1 MAPRL
6 GLAAMLWAARSQETV
21 LIDHDGDM
29 RQFTLYAG
37 EAGCSAAFVARRF
50 LEKEAKRGLWGDD
63 DVATLAAR
71 VAVNDNG
78 FAEGGRRCGW
88 VHAWGERRFA
98 VEDPDAVIRDLNV
111 SYLDVGSAQS
121 WWWSQPDSAH
131 NLEGW
136 LHIDEHYPVGSAEN
150 EAWTFV
156 HTNASTGVSERVATY
171 RGDALAFVRRLAD
184 ESVSAVFTEHMVEH
198 VTPAYLVKSLREWW
212 RICRVGGAIRIVA
225 PDLER
230 SLRSYVAGDGFL
242 AGSAYRG
249 HFALPWE
256 AEPSP
261 GTLVNDLFRNWDHA
275 CGGWMWD
282 FSSLLAAATAGA
294 GIPERAVRRSSYR
307 DATGLPAALHGRE
320 FRNESLFVTIVKTSD
335 QLAPGVSEAALDATR
350 DHYDC
355 AAPP

>member
-6 GLAAMLWAARSQETV
+6 GLAALLWAARSQETV

-37 EAGCSAAFVARRF
+37 EAGCGAAFVARRF

-98 VEDPDAVIRDLNV
+98 VKDPDAVIRDLNV

-121 WWWSQPDSAH
+121 WWWSQPDSTH

-184 ESVSAVFTEHMVEH
+184 ESVGAVFTEHMVEH
-198 VTPAYLVKSLREWW
+198 VTPAYLVRSLREWW
-212 RICRVGGAIRIVA
+212 RICRVGGAIR
-225 PDLER
+225 
-230 SLRSYVAGDGFL
+230 GDGD
-242 AGSAYRG
+242 GRRRG
-249 HFALPWE
+249 
-256 AEPSP
+256 
-261 GTLVNDLFRNWDHA
+261 
-275 CGGWMWD
+275 GG
-282 FSSLLAAATAGA
+282 L
-294 GIPERAVRRSSYR
+294 
-307 DATGLPAALHGRE
+307 
-320 FRNESLFVTIVKTSD
+320 
-335 QLAPGVSEAALDATR
+335 
-350 DHYDC
+350 
-355 AAPP
+355 

>member
-1 MAPRL
+1 MRL
-6 GLAAMLWAARSQETV
+6 GLTALLWAAHGQETV
-21 LIDHDGDM
+21 FIDHDGHM
-29 RQFTLYAG
+29 RQYTLYAG
-37 EAGCSAAFVARRF
+37 DAGCGAALVARRF
-50 LEKEAKRGLWGDD
+50 LEKEAKRALWGDD
-63 DVATLAAR
+63 DVAALAAR
-71 VAVNDNG
+71 VDVNDNG
-78 FAEGGRRCGW
+78 FADGGRRCGW
-88 VHAWGERRFA
+88 IHAWGERRFA
-98 VEDPDAVIRDLNV
+98 VEDPAALVRDLNV

-131 NLEGW
+131 GLDGW
-136 LHIDEHYPVGSAEN
+136 LHIDEHYPVGSAAN

-212 RICRVGGAIRIVA
+212 RVCRVGGAIRIVA

-242 AGSAYRG
+242 ADAAYRG
-249 HFALPWE
+249 HFAMPWE
-256 AEPSP
+256 TEPSP

-282 FSSLLAAATAGA
+282 FSSFFAAATAGA
-294 GIPERAVRRSSYR
+294 GIPAHAVRRSSYR

-320 FRNESLFVTIVKTSD
+320 FRNESLFVTIVKTSES
-335 QLAPGVSEAALDATR
+335 LGAGVSEAALDATR

-355 AAPP
+355 AAPPP